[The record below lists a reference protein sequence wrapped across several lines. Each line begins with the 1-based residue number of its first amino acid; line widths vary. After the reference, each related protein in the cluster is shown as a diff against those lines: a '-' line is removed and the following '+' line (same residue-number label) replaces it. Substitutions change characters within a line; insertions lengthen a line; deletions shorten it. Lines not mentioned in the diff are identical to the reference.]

1 LRFRGV
7 LFDFDNTLVDSAAVL
22 PKAQQKVAELIA
34 TYIGKTTTQHGNF

>member
-22 PKAQQKVAELIA
+22 PKAQQKVAELIGNV
-34 TYIGKTTTQHGNF
+34 YRKTTTQHGNF